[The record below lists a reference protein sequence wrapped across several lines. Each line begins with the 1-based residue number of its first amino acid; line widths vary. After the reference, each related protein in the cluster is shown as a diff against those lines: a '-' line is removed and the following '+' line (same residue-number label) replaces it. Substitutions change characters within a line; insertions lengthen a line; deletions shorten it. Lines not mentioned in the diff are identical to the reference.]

1 MTVKEVVSLSKV
13 TGCINRCRQSRNLVL
28 VIVFIALFLDNM
40 LLSVVGQYCNQYTHR
55 HTGVDIAPF
64 FVLCTLS
71 GCPILIF
78 FYTSDCLSNGS
89 FLNHWNKKKKKILLY
104 RFKNIRSYILTYL
117 CKHSLSRPKTINW
130 EKIFQIFLDSVPM
143 VHNSW
148 I

>member
-89 FLNHWNKKKKKILLY
+89 FLNHWNKKKKKSFSIGLRTFVLT
-104 RFKNIRSYILTYL
+104 FSLTYANTR
-117 CKHSLSRPKTINW
+117 SPDPRP
-130 EKIFQIFLDSVPM
+130 
-143 VHNSW
+143 
-148 I
+148 

>member
-78 FYTSDCLSNGS
+78 FYTLDCLSNGS
-89 FLNHWNKKKKKILLY
+89 FLNHWNKKKKKSFSIGLRTFVLT
-104 RFKNIRSYILTYL
+104 FLLTYANTR
-117 CKHSLSRPKTINW
+117 SPDPRP
-130 EKIFQIFLDSVPM
+130 
-143 VHNSW
+143 
-148 I
+148 

>member
-78 FYTSDCLSNGS
+78 FFYTSDCLSNGS
-89 FLNHWNKKKKKILLY
+89 FLNHWNKKKKKSFSIGLRTFVLT
-104 RFKNIRSYILTYL
+104 FLLTYANTR
-117 CKHSLSRPKTINW
+117 SPDPRP
-130 EKIFQIFLDSVPM
+130 
-143 VHNSW
+143 
-148 I
+148 

>member
-89 FLNHWNKKKKKILLY
+89 FLNHWNKKKKKSFSIGLRTFVLT
-104 RFKNIRSYILTYL
+104 FLLTYANTR
-117 CKHSLSRPKTINW
+117 SPDPRP
-130 EKIFQIFLDSVPM
+130 
-143 VHNSW
+143 
-148 I
+148 

>member
-40 LLSVVGQYCNQYTHR
+40 LLSVVGQYWNQYTHR

-78 FYTSDCLSNGS
+78 FTLQTVYQMDLFSITGT
-89 FLNHWNKKKKKILLY
+89 KRKKILLY

-117 CKHSLSRPKTINW
+117 RKHSLSRPKTINW

>member
-78 FYTSDCLSNGS
+78 FFTLQTVYQMDLFSITGTKR
-89 FLNHWNKKKKKILLY
+89 KK
-104 RFKNIRSYILTYL
+104 NP
-117 CKHSLSRPKTINW
+117 SLS
-130 EKIFQIFLDSVPM
+130 V
-143 VHNSW
+143 
-148 I
+148 

>member
-78 FYTSDCLSNGS
+78 FLHFRLFIKWIFSQSLEQ
-89 FLNHWNKKKKKILLY
+89 KEKKILLY

-117 CKHSLSRPKTINW
+117 RKHSLSRPKTIN
-130 EKIFQIFLDSVPM
+130 
-143 VHNSW
+143 
-148 I
+148 

>member
-55 HTGVDIAPF
+55 HTGVHIAPF

-89 FLNHWNKKKKKILLY
+89 FLNHWNKKKKKSFSIGLRTFVLT
-104 RFKNIRSYILTYL
+104 FLLTYANTR
-117 CKHSLSRPKTINW
+117 SPDPRP
-130 EKIFQIFLDSVPM
+130 
-143 VHNSW
+143 
-148 I
+148 

>member
-40 LLSVVGQYCNQYTHR
+40 LLSVVGQYCNQYPHR

-89 FLNHWNKKKKKILLY
+89 FLNHWNIKKKNPSLSVHTFVLT
-104 RFKNIRSYILTYL
+104 FLLTYANTR
-117 CKHSLSRPKTINW
+117 SPDPRP
-130 EKIFQIFLDSVPM
+130 
-143 VHNSW
+143 
-148 I
+148 

>member
-89 FLNHWNKKKKKILLY
+89 FLNHWNIKKKKSFSIGSH
-104 RFKNIRSYILTYL
+104 IRSYILTYL
-117 CKHSLSRPKTINW
+117 RKHSLSRPKTINW